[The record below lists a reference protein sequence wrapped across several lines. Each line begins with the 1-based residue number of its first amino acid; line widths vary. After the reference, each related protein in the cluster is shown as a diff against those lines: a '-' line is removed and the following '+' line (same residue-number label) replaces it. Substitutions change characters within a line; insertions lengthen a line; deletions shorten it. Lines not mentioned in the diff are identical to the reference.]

1 MMEMNFK
8 VVYTIGKGDSWDSED
23 SISIKSNIADD
34 ELVRCQLSK
43 SLVDH
48 LKKESAILEPD
59 KLLLGF
65 AEAQKREI
73 QENLN
78 GLTDIELNIKNLSD
92 SIHQRLIKSCDE
104 HEKKYFELE
113 EKFSETSKNI
123 KEKLSDTQQA
133 LDKDVE
139 KVEAIYKKLNSINDY
154 SLGNLIT
161 SVGKI
166 LELAEKDK
174 ELAKIVLEYVRK

>member
-1 MMEMNFK
+1 MNMNFK
-8 VVYTIGKGDSWDSED
+8 VVYAIENGDSWEKD
-23 SISIKSNIADD
+23 SIRIKSNIADD
-34 ELVRCQLSK
+34 ELITCRLSK
-43 SLVDH
+43 SLVEH
-48 LKKESAILEPD
+48 LKKESAVLEPD

-73 QENLN
+73 EENLK

-92 SIHQRLIKSCDE
+92 SIHQKLIESCDE

-113 EKFSETSKNI
+113 KKFEETSKKIN
-123 KEKLSDTQQA
+123 EKLSGTKQA

-139 KVEAIYKKLNSINDY
+139 KVGKVYESLKKINEY
-154 SLGNLIT
+154 GLGNLIQ
-161 SVGKI
+161 SVEKV

-174 ELAKIVLEYVRK
+174 ELAKLVLEHVR

>member
-1 MMEMNFK
+1 MEMNMK
-8 VVYTIGKGDSWDSED
+8 VVYTIGKSDSWDSKD

-34 ELVRCQLSK
+34 KLIKCQMSKTLVE
-43 SLVDH
+43 H
-48 LKKESAILEPD
+48 LKKESVFLEPD

-73 QENLN
+73 QENLK

-92 SIHQRLIKSCDE
+92 SIHQKLIESSEK

-113 EKFSETSKNI
+113 EKFSETSKKI
-123 KEKLSDTQQA
+123 KEKLSDTKQS
-133 LDKDVE
+133 LDEDVE
-139 KVEAIYKKLNSINDY
+139 KVDKIYEKLRKINDY
-154 SLGNLIT
+154 GLGNLIT
-161 SVGKI
+161 SVSKI

-174 ELAKIVLEYVRK
+174 DLAKLVLEHVK